1 MASCIYLIALPLAYG
16 YLLPDGITAEQ
27 ILWLAASGFV
37 GLVLG
42 DGAGFKALVM
52 IGPRLTT
59 LLWATAPIM
68 TTVIA
73 WFLLDEQLHMI
84 DLLGIALAVGGIAWV
99 ISERQYKT
107 SPKQAIAADHP
118 DAGTLFKGVLLGL
131 VAALGQAA
139 GLVMSKHA
147 MLNFGSTIEAM
158 PASFIR
164 IGASMLFIW
173 TITAFR
179 GKLPSVI
186 AAMKERPAMLFSFGG
201 ALMGPFLGV
210 WLSLV
215 AVQYIEA
222 GFAATLNS
230 LTPILII
237 PLVIGIYKEKVSPR
251 AVIGAVVAFVG
262 VALLFLGEDVSRFF
276 QSH

>member
-1 MASCIYLIALPLAYG
+1 MATLIYLVALPLAYG
-16 YLLPDGITAEQ
+16 YLLPDGITVEQ
-27 ILWLAASGFV
+27 LLWLAASGFI
-37 GLVLG
+37 GLVFG
-42 DGAGFKALVM
+42 DGCGFKALVM

-68 TTVIA
+68 ATIIA
-73 WFLLDEQLHMI
+73 WFLLDEKLSGV
-84 DLLGIALAVGGIAWV
+84 DLLGIGLAVAGIAWV

-118 DAGTLFKGVLLGL
+118 DSGTLFKGVLLGL
-131 VAALGQAA
+131 GAAFGQAA

-147 MLNFGSTIEAM
+147 MLDMGTTIDAM

-164 IGASMLFIW
+164 IGTAMLFIW
-173 TITAFR
+173 VISASR
-179 GKLPSVI
+179 GLLPSVVRSF
-186 AAMKERPAMLFSFGG
+186 KEKPAMLFSVGG

-222 GFAATLNS
+222 GIAATLNS
-230 LTPILII
+230 LTPIFII

-251 AVIGAVVAFVG
+251 AVIGAVVAFIG
-262 VALLFLGEDVSRFF
+262 VALLFLGDDVSRFF
-276 QSH
+276 QGH